1 MTHERRVAIV
11 TGAGGAL
18 GRSITDELQNND
30 VTVVGVDVGGEGY
43 EHFDVGTEAGCR
55 AMVARAVELHGRLDI
70 LVLNAGVQHVSPID
84 TFDARQWQRVMDVCL
99 NGPFHAIK
107 AAWPQLIRRDGGRI
121 VATASTSSFHAE
133 PFKAAYN
140 AAKHG
145 LLGLIKSAAVEGGRH
160 GVTANAVAPSW
171 MRTPMVEHQLAEQ
184 MRLRNTSREAVLDDF
199 LGNQPVKRF
208 IDTAEVAATIAFLAS
223 ERASAITGT
232 CVPVDLGALA

>member
-43 EHFDVGTEAGCR
+43 EHFDVGTEAGCH

-84 TFDARQWQRVMDVCL
+84 TFDAHQWQRVMDVCL

-107 AAWPQLIRRDGGRI
+107 AAWPHLIRRDGGRI

-184 MRLRNTSREAVLDDF
+184 MRLRNASREAVLDDF